1 MSGKKTKLRRQGR
14 GVILMLASLL
24 AASAGVR
31 VASSAGDALPLVP
44 ERLTAP
50 PATDVTPLP
59 VVREA
64 TRDEMASLLEA
75 LRVREAAVEQREA
88 DMAVREKSLSVAR
101 QEIERRMV
109 ALEETE
115 AQLRATLARADSAA
129 EDDVARLT
137 TVYENMKPKE
147 AAALF
152 EAMEPEFAAGFL
164 GRMRPDAAASVMAG
178 LNPETAYTIS
188 VILAGRN
195 AGAPND

>member
-1 MSGKKTKLRRQGR
+1 MSGKNKRVRRQGR

-31 VASSAGDALPLVP
+31 VASSAGDALPLLP
-44 ERLTAP
+44 ERLSAP
-50 PATDVTPLP
+50 PAAEVAPLP
-59 VVREA
+59 RAKEA
-64 TRDEMASLLEA
+64 GRAEMASLLEA

-101 QEIERRMV
+101 KEIERRMV
-109 ALEETE
+109 ALKETE
-115 AQLRATLARADSAA
+115 AQLRATLSRADTAA

-164 GRMRPDAAASVMAG
+164 GRMRPDAAASIMAG
-178 LNPETAYTIS
+178 LSPEVAYTIS

-195 AGAPND
+195 AGAPKD